1 MIKIRALGAAALS
14 LAVVACATPSASPS
28 ITRIDKRAAEIQF
41 SDIDL
46 ATEAGQE
53 ELRDRV
59 AEAAYIVCHPARSAD
74 PFAAYHR
81 RSCIETIV
89 KNFAAQAEA
98 VGLDRDAMLVRALE
112 VSDVREY

>member
-1 MIKIRALGAAALS
+1 MIKIRTLGAAALS
-14 LAVVACATPSASPS
+14 LAVVACATPSTPS
-28 ITRIDKRAAEIQF
+28 ITRVDKRAAEIKF
-41 SDIDL
+41 SDIDF

-112 VSDVREY
+112 VNDVREY

>member
-1 MIKIRALGAAALS
+1 M
-14 LAVVACATPSASPS
+14 
-28 ITRIDKRAAEIQF
+28 
-41 SDIDL
+41 
-46 ATEAGQE
+46 TETGQE

-89 KNFAAQAEA
+89 KNLAAQAD
-98 VGLDRDAMLVRALE
+98 VTRLDRDAMLVPALE
-112 VSDVREY
+112 VSDVSEY